1 MFGLP
6 IIFIMFVTSKP
17 NFFFLSSFLSK
28 NTWAFFVVSFIC
40 DYIGSLIF
48 SLWDL
53 IDSWKFYILIEQR
66 KVRNFVTYLGL
77 EYLTV
82 RINYYYYYY
91 LKYWYMN
98 ITKEL
103 NAMHTKVQ
111 FFLEC
116 DSDGDR
122 VEVLVAMSKVIL
134 DFLIDHNILKHL
146 MV

>member
-1 MFGLP
+1 
-6 IIFIMFVTSKP
+6 
-17 NFFFLSSFLSK
+17 
-28 NTWAFFVVSFIC
+28 
-40 DYIGSLIF
+40 
-48 SLWDL
+48 
-53 IDSWKFYILIEQR
+53 
-66 KVRNFVTYLGL
+66 
-77 EYLTV
+77 
-82 RINYYYYYY
+82 
-91 LKYWYMN
+91 MN